1 MTFLYALLSVIFVSL
16 LSLLGAL
23 FLVFERKLLEELV
36 TYALALSSGI
46 LLGAAFLDVLPE
58 SLNKVNTDTVFL
70 FVLVGIVTF
79 FGLEKIITWHHHH
92 ADEEEELKR
101 EKPVAYLTLIG
112 VGIHNFMDGLVLG
125 ISYLVSI
132 PLGFITTVAIVGHE
146 IPHELSDFVVL
157 VYGGFSNKKALFW
170 NFLSGLTATAG
181 TLIVLFASQT
191 VTAHTDFLLP
201 FAAGNFIYIAS
212 SDLIPELH
220 KKRQLPGSIIQLVLI
235 IAGIAII
242 YFLKQNLH

>member
-1 MTFLYALLSVIFVSL
+1 MMQLYAVLSVVFVSL

-23 FLVFERKLLEELV
+23 FLVFERKVIENLV
-36 TYALALSSGI
+36 TYTLALSSGI

-58 SLNKVNTDTVFL
+58 GLAKVNSDTAFIY
-70 FVLVGIVTF
+70 VLTGIVVF
-79 FGLEKIITWHHHH
+79 FGLEKLISWHHH
-92 ADEEEELKR
+92 ADEDKELKA

-112 VGIHNFMDGLVLG
+112 DGIHNFMDGLVIG

-132 PLGFITTVAIVGHE
+132 PLGLITTVAIVGHE

-157 VYGGFSNKKALFW
+157 IYGGFSNKKALAW
-170 NFLSGLTATAG
+170 NFLSGLTATLG
-181 TLIVLFASQT
+181 TLIVLFASQAI
-191 VTAHTDFLLP
+191 TAHTDFLLP

-220 KKRQLPGSIIQLVLI
+220 KKRQPGASAVQLVLLI
-235 IAGIAII
+235 LGIAII